1 MNKKFT
7 KITASIILASMLMY
21 SLPVAA
27 LTKDETV
34 YSNLKP
40 NGESY
45 KTIVST
51 HLENTDDEKLL
62 KDLTNLLNIE
72 NTSGDEKFSQD
83 GETLIWEANSNDIY
97 YKGESNQELPVKMSV
112 KYELDGKEI
121 SANEISGKTGNVKIT
136 IEFENKDEHIVKV
149 NGKEETMYTPFV
161 VACGTCINN
170 GNNKNIEVKNGKII
184 DDGSKT
190 MIVGLAFPGMQES
203 LNIDTNKIEIPKK
216 IEITMASINFE
227 MNNIIS
233 VITPKVIEES
243 SLDIFNELDKIYS
256 QVNTLQSASQ
266 AIENGAKTLEDG
278 TSEFSSKS
286 VEFNSAINEFSNG
299 MSKANSS
306 YNEINSGIEEL
317 NSKSGALQSGSKQLS
332 DGLSQVENGVNQMK
346 AGLSSSAGSVN
357 QLVSG
362 AQNLANGLKQLDN
375 TVTAT
380 DNSET
385 ITLLNAQI
393 EKDKETI
400 VTLKANTAKL
410 QQVIATSELPEEAEI
425 VITEQIK
432 ANTEAITN
440 LTYDYNYLSNIVTK
454 LTQTDAQMN
463 VLKQSITALSNG
475 ANQVDTGV
483 KTLAGSM
490 QTLSSGLETLAESS
504 GQLSKGANTLYN
516 GTKQLS
522 AGTYQLKQGSNQM
535 KTGLNTLDISTKAI
549 LNADNQLTAGAKTI
563 SEGAKELSSG
573 IQEFNKTGIEK
584 ICNYVNND
592 IKAITVRAE
601 KLKELSEE
609 YNTFTKLNDEDNGKV
624 KFITIVDSIVKKDDD
639 TKGQEELDKKA
650 SK

>member
-1 MNKKFT
+1 MNKKIT

-21 SLPVAA
+21 SVPVAA
-27 LTKDETV
+27 FTKDETV
-34 YSNLKP
+34 YSNLKS

-51 HLENTDDEKLL
+51 HLENTDDEKIL

-72 NTSGDEKFSQD
+72 NTSSDETFSQD

-97 YKGESNQELPVKMSV
+97 YKGESKQELPVKISI

-121 SANEISGKTGNVKIT
+121 SANEIAGKTGNVKIT
-136 IEFENKDEHIVKV
+136 IEFENKEEHKVRV
-149 NGKEETMYTPFV
+149 NGKDETMYTPFV
-161 VACGTCINN
+161 VACGTYINN
-170 GNNKNIEVKNGKII
+170 EKNKNIEVKNGKII

-190 MIVGLAFPGMQES
+190 MIVGLALPGMKES
-203 LNIDTNKIEIPKK
+203 LNINSDKIEIPEK
-216 IEITMASINFE
+216 IEITMAAIDFE

-233 VITPKVIEES
+233 VITPKIIEES
-243 SLDIFNELDKIYS
+243 DLDIFDELDKIYS

-266 AIENGAKTLEDG
+266 ELENGAKSLEDG
-278 TSEFSSKS
+278 TNEFSNKS

-299 MSKANSS
+299 MSRAHSS

-317 NSKSGALQSGSKQLS
+317 NNKSGALQSGSKQLS

-346 AGLSSSAGSVN
+346 AGLSNSADSIN
-357 QLVSG
+357 QLVTG
-362 AQNLANGLKQLDN
+362 TQDLANGMQQLGN
-375 TVTAT
+375 TVVAT

-385 ITLLNAQI
+385 IKLLNSQI

-400 VTLKANTAKL
+400 ATLKANTAKL
-410 QQVIATSELPEEAEI
+410 QGILTTSELPEEAET

-432 ANTEAITN
+432 ANAEAITN
-440 LTYDYNYLSNIVTK
+440 LTYDYNYLSNIVVK
-454 LTQTDAQMN
+454 LTQTDAQMGA
-463 VLKQSITALSNG
+463 LKQSITTLSNG
-475 ANQVDTGV
+475 ANQVNTGV
-483 KTLAGSM
+483 KTLAGSI
-490 QTLSSGLETLAESS
+490 QTLSSGLETLSGS
-504 GQLSKGANTLYN
+504 TGQLSQGANSLYN

-535 KTGLNTLDISTKAI
+535 KNGLNTLDSSTKAI
-549 LNADNQLTAGAKTI
+549 LNADNQLTAGAKNI
-563 SEGAKELSSG
+563 SDGAKELSSG
-573 IQEFNKTGIEK
+573 IQEFNKTGIKK

-592 IKAITVRAE
+592 IKSITVRAE
-601 KLKELSEE
+601 KLKELSDE

-639 TKGQEELDKKA
+639 TKGQEELDKKT